1 MENYK
6 KAISE
11 IQKVII
17 GKDEIIEKIFL
28 SILSKGHILLDDI
41 PGVGKTTLALAFR
54 KVLGLDY
61 KRIQFTPDVV
71 PSDVIGY
78 TVYHKDTGEF
88 AFQPGAV
95 MCNLLLA
102 DEINRALSRTQAALL
117 EVMEERQITVD
128 GVTHPVPSPFI
139 VFATQNP
146 IGSVGTQLLPQSQL
160 DRFLVCLHMGYPD
173 FQSQVNILRDRQT
186 SNPLDEIQQIMTVEE
201 LLSLQASVRQVFV
214 SDSILEYITHLCEK
228 TRNDERIALGISPRG
243 ALALNNIAKA
253 NAFYQ
258 GRDYVIPEDILTLV
272 NDVFSHRIILS
283 SKARLDHIEID
294 ALLAEILSSIPLPAQ
309 KH

>member
-128 GVTHPVPSPFI
+128 SVTHPVPSPFI